1 MAEQKGLIKIEGT
14 IGDLT
19 FYKSQ
24 DGHLVKTKG
33 GVSAERIATDPTFVR
48 TRENGQEFA
57 NAAKAGKLLRDTFRV
72 MMLTASDNR
81 VTSRLTKLMTDIKN
95 EDTTSPRGER
105 NVGVAIATPS
115 GLQLLQ
121 GFEFNINAMLS
132 SIVYAQG
139 ATVDLVTG
147 VLTIPN
153 LTPINDIAYPSGAT
167 HVSFSAGYATV
178 NFAGGDS
185 EIKFTNKVNLP
196 IDGTTSTV
204 TLTASAVPTGSGT
217 KIFAAEVEFFQEVN
231 GVQYSLKNGAY
242 NALAI
247 VEAA

>member
-1 MAEQKGLIKIEGT
+1 MAQQKGIIKIEGT
-14 IGDLT
+14 IGELT

-57 NAAKAGKLLRDTFRV
+57 NAASAGKMLRDTFRV

-95 EDTTSPRGER
+95 EDTTSARGER
-105 NVGVAIATPS
+105 NVGVGIATPA
-115 GLQLLQ
+115 GLQRLN
-121 GFEFNINAMLS
+121 GFEFNINAMLT
-132 SIVYAQG
+132 SIVYASG
-139 ATVDLVTG
+139 VTIDLVTG
-147 VLTIPN
+147 VVTIPN

-167 HVSFSAGYATV
+167 HVSFSAGYAVV

-185 EIKFTNKVNLP
+185 DIKFTNKVNLP
-196 IDGTTSTV
+196 IDGTTSSV
-204 TLTASAVPTGSGT
+204 TLTASAVPSGSGT
-217 KIFAAEVEFFQEVN
+217 KIFAVEVEFFQEVN
-231 GVQYSLKNGAY
+231 GVQYSLKNGAF

-247 VEAA
+247 VNVG